1 LGVVTDDPKQ
11 RESVIVRALTRYG
24 FADPNGNQT
33 EVAITSWNQ
42 TAINCTVQT
51 MDGRPLYDE
60 ERGATATMITVTRG
74 FMPMHA
80 IWAGLSGMRYVRAHW
95 IIQASNGFFIDPI
108 KCISRSWL
116 YHGAFDF
123 FLMSADQL
131 RIAMQPEVTNPYVS
145 WFIVMAAGTFIILSS
160 WVHLVKEGDQL
171 ERDLNRNGYPGSQD
185 IANVALCSS
194 RRRRAYCCICESCCC
209 PSGGDDSDDDDHTG
223 NYDDDRH
230 APLLD
235 APKGESPPSKYGS
248 A

>member
-1 LGVVTDDPKQ
+1 
-11 RESVIVRALTRYG
+11 
-24 FADPNGNQT
+24 
-33 EVAITSWNQ
+33 
-42 TAINCTVQT
+42 
-51 MDGRPLYDE
+51 
-60 ERGATATMITVTRG
+60 MITITRG

-145 WFIVMAAGTFIILSS
+145 WFIVTAAGTFIILFS
-160 WVHLVKEGDQL
+160 WIHLVREGDQL
-171 ERDLNRNGYPGSQD
+171 EKDLNRNGYPGSQD
-185 IANVALCSS
+185 IANVALCSG
-194 RRRRAYCCICESCCC
+194 RRRRAYCCCRLLRSA
-209 PSGGDDSDDDDHTG
+209 DADAFDADFDSDDDLQ
-223 NYDDDRH
+223 

-235 APKGESPPSKYGS
+235 DGRDHHHVAGASKRGDASSSPGTYGS